1 MNKKIFIF
9 LFLIASSPVW
19 AAEDV
24 VKEEVVIEK
33 EPQLEN
39 IQYNPAKGETT
50 FMQKIKKMF
59 SSDKKKNKIKKA
71 KEVSAVEPKITDDD
85 VKVQKSEKNTKQ
97 KTKKKE
103 KNKLKKQKNKDK
115 NDKKTTIISG
125 AENKNLKAD
134 KSESN
139 KNQQE
144 VSAVDDNEKNKT
156 TLINTAY
163 QGSINTSEI
172 ISVDNCIKLALE
184 HHPAIHVAMS
194 DAEIYKS
201 RIAQAWANYFPTL
214 SAGLSY
220 SRNDMQMSNF
230 AFPIQKYD
238 MFYVP
243 NISANMLLF
252 DFGKTKAQADIAKS
266 TYESS
271 KHNLQSSINDVIFN
285 CKQAYF
291 NLLFALQQ
299 EKVYE
304 DTVKDYELHLEQA
317 LAYYNIGTKPKID
330 VLTAEYNL
338 GNAKLNLI
346 KAKNTVKVA
355 YVQLSNSMGLP
366 EYNNYEVRDNLTMKE
381 YNINV
386 DDAVNKAF
394 ETRPDL
400 LAAKKK
406 ADASELL
413 VRASR
418 RAFAPD
424 ITGFASYTRGGKK
437 LDTDYGYQFGAQL
450 SYSSVNLLLLKKQ
463 VDEAKATYKRDLA
476 SYENTKQ
483 TVYFEVKEAYIN
495 LVNAQDSIGVAKLSM
510 DQAKEQYD
518 QASGR
523 YKVGLGDAIE
533 LKDAETTYRN
543 SQLSYYST
551 LLDYHVSAAS
561 LERVIGVPLET
572 SDTDLL

>member
-115 NDKKTTIISG
+115 NDKKTTIFSV